1 MSCLLVL
8 FFLLCLS
15 LCSPIFCRRRPPRRP
30 CAGIFF
36 LVFVLFR
43 PCSSYLFLF
52 STCVVLAAFLIF
64 FHHISSELLSASF
77 FLFFCLFRPYAG
89 IFFLVFVLFRPCS
102 SYLFLFNTY
111 VVLLA
116 ALLILHHIR
125 QNSCRLFCL
134 FSYFSY
140 LLVWFVLLC
149 SRTWY
154 DSISLALPWLIA
166 VVLVFLCLTV
176 CVHEICISLRW
187 RISTDIGCTD
197 VAG

>member
-1 MSCLLVL
+1 MVL
-8 FFLLCLS
+8 GL
-15 LCSPIFCRRRPPRRP
+15 RRRGRPLNDEMAQGRGGEELATPRSRGRQEP
-30 CAGIFF
+30 
-36 LVFVLFR
+36 VFSLFR
-43 PCSSYLFLF
+43 
-52 STCVVLAAFLIF
+52 
-64 FHHISSELLSASF
+64 SF
-77 FLFFCLFRPYAG
+77 AD

-154 DSISLALPWLIA
+154 DSISLALP
-166 VVLVFLCLTV
+166 
-176 CVHEICISLRW
+176 
-187 RISTDIGCTD
+187 
-197 VAG
+197 